1 MTDRWTERLS
11 AYLDGELD
19 SAERAEFEAHL
30 EECDECRITL
40 QKLRGVVGWAQ
51 TYQGSEP
58 VRDIW
63 PAIASEARKS
73 PRAVVNLNAER
84 EQRAT
89 RNRFTVPQ
97 LIAAG
102 ISLLVVG
109 SGSWAVARSTAPQD
123 RIAAVID
130 VSAPPEGFA
139 VEAAIHAAQTYGPAI
154 ADLERVL
161 LEGESVL
168 DTATVRVLREKLA
181 IIDRAMA
188 EAQEA
193 LAEDPASGYLIDH
206 YTGMMR
212 KKLSVLRSVARR
224 VQAET

>member
-1 MTDRWTERLS
+1 VWPDV
-11 AYLDGELD
+11 A
-19 SAERAEFEAHL
+19 AE
-30 EECDECRITL
+30 I
-40 QKLRGVVGWAQ
+40 
-51 TYQGSEP
+51 
-58 VRDIW
+58 
-63 PAIASEARKS
+63 RKS
-73 PRAVVNLNAER
+73 PHAVVSLNVER
-84 EQRAT
+84 EART
-89 RNRFTVPQ
+89 SRHRFTIPQ

-102 ISLLVVG
+102 ISLLAVG
-109 SGSWAVARSTAPQD
+109 SGSWWVARSTAPED

-139 VEAAIHAAQTYGPAI
+139 VAAAIHAAQTYGPAI

-161 LEGESVL
+161 LEEESTL

-193 LAEDPASGYLIDH
+193 LARDPNSGYLSDH

-224 VQAET
+224 MQAET

>member
-1 MTDRWTERLS
+1 MTDKWTDSLS
-11 AYLDGELD
+11 AYLDDELD
-19 SAERAEFEAHL
+19 SVDCAALEAHL
-30 EECDECRITL
+30 EECEECRAAL
-40 QKLRGVVGWAQ
+40 KQLRGVVGWAQ
-51 TYQGSEP
+51 GYSGSEP
-58 VRDIW
+58 KRDVW
-63 PAIASEARKS
+63 PDVASEIRKTQ
-73 PRAVVNLNAER
+73 RAVVNLGAER
-84 EQRAT
+84 EARST
-89 RNRFTVPQ
+89 RRRFSMPQ

-109 SGSWAVARSTAPQD
+109 SGSYMVARSTVPED

-139 VEAAIHAAQTYGPAI
+139 VAAAINAAQTYGPAI

-161 LEGESVL
+161 LEEESGL

-181 IIDRAMA
+181 IIDRAMT

-193 LAEDPASGYLIDH
+193 LANDPNSGYLIDH

-212 KKLSVLRSVARR
+212 KKLSVLRTVARR
-224 VQAET
+224 VQAES

>member
-1 MTDRWTERLS
+1 MTDKWTDKLS
-11 AYLDGELD
+11 AYLDEELD
-19 SAERAEFEAHL
+19 SVDRGVLEAHL
-30 EECDECRITL
+30 EECDECRTAL
-40 QKLRGVVGWAQ
+40 KQLRGVVGWAQ
-51 TYQGSEP
+51 GYRGREP
-58 VRDIW
+58 KHDVW
-63 PAIASEARKS
+63 PAVEGEIRKS
-73 PRAVVNLNAER
+73 RRAVADLKAERAER
-84 EQRAT
+84 ESR
-89 RNRFTVPQ
+89 RRFAIPQ

-109 SGSWAVARSTAPQD
+109 YGIWFVARSTAPAD

-139 VEAAIHAAQTYGPAI
+139 VAAAINAAQTYGPAI

-161 LEGESVL
+161 LDEENSL

-181 IIDRAMA
+181 IIDKAMT

-193 LAEDPASGYLIDH
+193 LANDPNSGYLIDH

-212 KKLSVLRSVARR
+212 KKLSVLRTVARR
-224 VQAET
+224 VQAES